1 MSFRA
6 VAWDI
11 DGTLVDSEPL
21 HLRALLATC
30 ASYGVDISD
39 LPDDEFVGVNLY
51 GVWQTLKDRFP
62 PNLPMQEWIEALN
75 GNYVAEADRLIPMP
89 QAKEVVA
96 ELSRGGIDQIA
107 VSNSHRPIVDV
118 NLRAAG
124 IAEFMEFSLSLD
136 DVPVGK
142 PSPVPYLMATEKLG
156 LLPNEIIAVEDS
168 LSGIQSAKAAGL
180 VALGIAHGR
189 TSFPTADRTIEGLAE
204 VIVFIGGPSVAHRDI
219 PGDFHD
225 QQ

>member
-11 DGTLVDSEPL
+11 DGTLVDSESL

-30 ASYGVDISD
+30 ASHGVDISD
-39 LPDDEFVGVNLY
+39 LPDEEFVGVTLDR
-51 GVWQTLKDRFP
+51 VWGALKDRFAP
-62 PNLPMQEWIEALN
+62 TLSMQAWIDELN
-75 GNYVAEADRLIPMP
+75 GNYLAEADRLIPMP

-96 ELSRGGIDQIA
+96 ELSRQGIDQIA

-124 IAEFMEFSLSLD
+124 VAEFMAFSLSLD
-136 DVPVGK
+136 DVPIGK
-142 PSPVPYLMATEKLG
+142 PSPIPYLMATEKLD
-156 LLPNEIIAVEDS
+156 LLPNEIISVEDS

-180 VALGIAHGR
+180 VALGISHGS
-189 TSFPTADRTIEGLAE
+189 TSLPTADRTIEGLVE
-204 VIVFIGGPSVAHRDI
+204 VIDYIGGTSVAHRDI
-219 PGDFHD
+219 SRDFHD
-225 QQ
+225 PQ